1 MAVLALSTGIMI
13 GACDT
18 RAALR
23 TGTAR
28 PVVRMST
35 AETTILNT
43 FLNLPQFSVQL
54 IDIGDSESG

>member
-1 MAVLALSTGIMI
+1 MI